1 MPRNPHI
8 LFLWII
14 VLAIAAAATAQEGR
28 PPHVVM
34 TDPLPAAE
42 QQKLFHLPEGFEI
55 ELVAAE
61 PDIHKPL
68 SINFDARGR
77 LYISDTVE
85 YPFPP
90 KGPGR
95 DSLKRLTDA
104 DGDGRYDKVETYVD
118 RLSMPTGV
126 TPVPGG
132 VILFSVP
139 AIRSCLDTD
148 GDDRVD
154 SRKDL
159 YTEFG
164 MVDTHGMN
172 NGFTRWLDG
181 WIYACHGFK
190 NTSTVS
196 GSDGQEITMNSGNGY
211 RFRVDGSH
219 IEYVWH
225 GQVNPYGISF
235 DSLGNLFTADCHSKP
250 AYCLLRG
257 AYYPSFA
264 KLHDGLGF
272 GPLLIEHTHGSTAI
286 SGVVHYSAD
295 QFPSQYRN
303 TLFIGNCVTGRVNF
317 DTIEVTGSSLRGVE
331 QPDFI
336 TCDDPWFRPVE
347 LKLGPDGCL
356 YVADFYNCIIG
367 HYEVPLTHP
376 RRDRERGR
384 VWRVYY
390 KGKPGEPAGKNPG
403 RPRPVADL
411 TQLDLQQLWQ
421 RLADGNL
428 IVRTAATHEIV
439 DRFGTSA
446 IARLQEWI
454 RAPSDPHQRAHGL
467 WVLERM
473 GSLDDELV
481 RRLADDPKSL
491 VRVHLVKALAGRP
504 DWNATPLDVGDL
516 VRAKLLDPDAFVRR
530 AAVDA
535 LGRKPDTGNIDLLIR
550 LWKETPPEDTY
561 LIHTIRMAIRDHL
574 LRPEI
579 FAACPKIAGD
589 TDSVNRLLDVMP
601 GVRSAESADFVLS
614 SLETGKARSA
624 NRNELIQYA
633 ARFCADDKMA
643 ALDRLVLAERGTTID
658 EQLSVFTSY
667 RAGIQERGA
676 KPSKLFVDWAA
687 ELAHSLL
694 ADSDEARV
702 LIAVRVA
709 GESQITELRDPVC
722 KIALDSNRSPQLRT
736 AAFHSLF
743 ALDKTKLLEVAAK
756 VVKNSAEPVAV
767 RSLAGVGLSIA
778 GADQERRTLFN
789 QLLIAEKRLAVEL
802 AAALTMTPDGGRMFL
817 AAATEG
823 KVSARL
829 LQDLRVVG
837 NLERTGIPDVVARV
851 ADLTKDLPD
860 ADEEIAKLIDERRA
874 GFMAAKP
881 DRAKGKAVF
890 DKQCAIC
897 HQLAGEG
904 TKVGPELDG
913 IGHRGVDR
921 VLEDVLDPNHIVDP
935 SFRST
940 VVITDNGLTL
950 TGLALREEGQ
960 ILILVD
966 ANGEELRIP
975 LNTIEER
982 VISPL
987 SPMPTV
993 AIDVVSE
1000 EEFYHV
1006 MEYLLAQQQHVESP
1020 ATSK

>member
-1 MPRNPHI
+1 MQRKRHI
-8 LFLWII
+8 LFLLTV
-14 VLAIAAAATAQEGR
+14 VLAITAAADGQEGR

-68 SINFDARGR
+68 SINFDPRGR

-95 DSLKRLTDA
+95 DSLKRLTDT
-104 DGDGRYDKVETYVD
+104 DGDGRYDKVEAYVD

-126 TPVPGG
+126 APVPGG
-132 VILFSVP
+132 VIVFSIP
-139 AIRSCLDTD
+139 SIKSCLDTD

-154 SRKDL
+154 SRKEL

-164 MVDTHGMN
+164 MVDTHGLN

-181 WIYACHGFK
+181 WIYACHGYM

-211 RFRVDGSH
+211 RFRRDGSH
-219 IEYVWH
+219 IEYLWH

-235 DSLGNLFTADCHSKP
+235 DSLGNIFTADCHSKP

-257 AYYPSFA
+257 AYYPSFG
-264 KLHDGLGF
+264 KPHDGLGF
-272 GPLLIEHTHGSTAI
+272 GPVMIDHTHGSTAI

-295 QFPSQYRN
+295 QFPSEYRN

-317 DTIEVTGSSLRGVE
+317 DTIEVAGSSLRGIE

-390 KGKPGEPAGKNPG
+390 KGKPAELADKGPG

-411 TQLDLQQLWQ
+411 AQFDMQQLWQ
-421 RLADGNL
+421 RLADANL
-428 IVRTAATHEIV
+428 IVRMLATHEIF
-439 DRFGTSA
+439 DRFGPRA
-446 IARLQEWI
+446 VGPLREWI
-454 RAPSDPHQRAHGL
+454 MAPSDPRQRAHAL
-467 WVLERM
+467 WILERS
-473 GSLDDELV
+473 GSLDDALV
-481 RRLADDPKSL
+481 RRLADDPQRL
-491 VRVHLVKALAGRP
+491 VRVHLIKALAERS
-504 DWNATPLDVGDL
+504 DWSATALDVGDL
-516 VRAKLLDPDAFVRR
+516 VRGKLLDPDAFVRR

-535 LGRKPDTGNIDLLIR
+535 LGRKPSPGNVDLLMR

-574 LRPEI
+574 LQSGI
-579 FAACPKIAGD
+579 FAASAKVDNDAD
-589 TDSVNRLLDVMP
+589 LVNRFLDVMP
-601 GVRSAESADFVLS
+601 GVRSAESADFVLAA
-614 SLETGKARSA
+614 LETGKAQPA
-624 NRNELIQYA
+624 VKHELIHYA
-633 ARFCADDKMA
+633 ARFCSHDKRPSLDELILTRRGAD
-643 ALDRLVLAERGTTID
+643 VNTQLA
-658 EQLSVFTSY
+658 VFNSY
-667 RAGIQERGA
+667 RLGIQERGA
-676 KPSKLFVDWAA
+676 KLSAPFRDWAV
-687 ELAHSLL
+687 ELANTLL
-694 ADSDEARV
+694 ADTDEARV

-709 GESQITELRDPVC
+709 GESRIEELRDPLS
-722 KIALDSNRSPQLRT
+722 KIALSTDKTPQLRT
-736 AAFHSLF
+736 AALQSLL
-743 ALDKTKLLEVAAK
+743 ALDKNRLLESATK
-756 VVKNSAEPVAV
+756 IVKNAAEPLGV
-767 RSLAGVGLSIA
+767 RAIA
-778 GADQERRTLFN
+778 GMALAATGSADARQTLFD
-789 QLLIAEKRLAVEL
+789 QLLIAEKRMAVEL
-802 AAALTMTPDGGRMFL
+802 AAALTMNGEGGRMLL
-817 AAATEG
+817 AAVTEG
-823 KVSARL
+823 KVSPRL
-829 LQDLRVVG
+829 LQDLRVVRQM
-837 NLERTGIPDVVARV
+837 EHAQIPDVAARV
-851 ADLTKDLPD
+851 AELTKDLP
-860 ADEEIAKLIDERRA
+860 APDEQIAQLIAQRRA
-874 GFMAAKP
+874 GFLASKP
-881 DRAKGKAVF
+881 DPAKGKAVF
-890 DKQCAIC
+890 EKQCAIC

-904 TKVGPELDG
+904 TKVGPDLDG
-913 IGHRGVDR
+913 IGHRGLDR
-921 VLEDVLDPNHIVDP
+921 VLEDALDPSHLVDP
-935 SFRST
+935 NFRST
-940 VVITDNGLTL
+940 VVITDDGLTH

-960 ILILVD
+960 VLILVD

-975 LNTIEER
+975 LDTIEER
-982 VISPL
+982 MISPL

-1000 EEFYHV
+1000 EEFYHLV
-1006 MEYLLAQQQHVESP
+1006 EHLLSQQQDVTP
-1020 ATSK
+1020 QTTSK